1 MRAANVPV
9 PLLPVVQAWRAGSV
23 AVINDV
29 YGAVQTWIAGL
40 PASPIRDFLH
50 QRGVSVRATALSVV
64 GIRVGARPSC
74 VSTGDCSGQ
83 DFSGQD
89 LTALYAPNGDFT
101 GANFTG
107 TTLSYAILNNADLT
121 SANLTNANLTN
132 AILYTAHLTSANL
145 TNANLTNANLADA
158 GLSYANLSYANLID
172 ANLEYALKT
181 GATWYQTTCPNGT
194 VSDTV
199 CSA

>member
-1 MRAANVPV
+1 MRAATVPV
-9 PLLPVVQAWRAGSV
+9 PQLPVVQAWRTGTI

-107 TTLSYAILNNADLT
+107 TTLSYAILNNADR
-121 SANLTNANLTN
+121 
-132 AILYTAHLTSANL
+132 TSANL